1 MNPIPETSADTPAH
15 KGILREETVALRQL
29 LGYGR
34 PTEASLGLGVP
45 ELGTRLPGSPMKDVL
60 FVGLDI
66 DTYQGYEVLIP
77 DQQLH
82 VGVSILD
89 TRRLV
94 ELLDFEL
101 HEGLLASAIDSH
113 QFTLG
118 ESKYCRRARNRFLF
132 GKSKSVESI
141 PELKSEVRILVE
153 GRGAVLVCHSTNCEL
168 KMLRNLGLDLRPLY
182 IIDTN
187 KVAQY
192 ALQLHYRYDL
202 GRLLGVLDISYA
214 SLHAA
219 GNDARFCL
227 QALLMLA
234 VKDAELGPPV
244 TADNALLRLLE
255 GIAHAPRQLSRGEI
269 EATLAVSRRAA
280 REAKAARKVEKRAA
294 KAVAKMERMKERAR
308 EDADAAELNTVDLSR
323 TPGGLPQYT

>member
-1 MNPIPETSADTPAH
+1 MNPIPEASADAPAH

-34 PTEASLGLGVP
+34 PTEAAAKLGVP
-45 ELGTRLPGSPMKDVL
+45 ELGIRLPGTPMKDVL

-94 ELLDFEL
+94 ALRDLGQ
-101 HEGLLASAIDSH
+101 HKGQLAPVIDSY

-118 ESKYCRRARNRFLF
+118 ESKYCQRARNRFLF
-132 GKSKSVESI
+132 GKTKSVASI
-141 PELKSEVRILVE
+141 PELKLEVEQLVE
-153 GRGAVLVCHSTNCEL
+153 GRDVVLVCHSTNCEL
-168 KMLRNLGLDLRPLY
+168 KMLRNLGLDLRLIY

-202 GRLLGVLDISYA
+202 GRLLDALNISYA

-234 VKDAELGPPV
+234 VKDAEMGPTG
-244 TADNALLRLLE
+244 TADDALLRLLE
-255 GIAHAPRQLSRGEI
+255 GIAHAPRRLSRGEI
-269 EATLAVSRRAA
+269 EATLARGRRAE
-280 REAKAARKVEKRAA
+280 REAQGAGEVEKRAA
-294 KAVAKMERMKERAR
+294 RALARMERVKERER
-308 EDADAAELNTVDLSR
+308 GDAEAES
-323 TPGGLPQYT
+323 TPGGLPQNT